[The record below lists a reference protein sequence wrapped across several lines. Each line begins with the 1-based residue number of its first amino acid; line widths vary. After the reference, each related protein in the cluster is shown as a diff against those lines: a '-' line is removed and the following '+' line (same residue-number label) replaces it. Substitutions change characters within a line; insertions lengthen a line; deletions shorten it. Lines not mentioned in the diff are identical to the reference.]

1 MLLRL
6 LPQGTPDVSEVARQ
20 LLGQEI
26 WVAWPHMVEAKVFEV
41 WNDKRYGCPSV
52 LFP

>member
-6 LPQGTPDVSEVARQ
+6 LPQGSPDAGDVAQ
-20 LLGQEI
+20 ELLGQEI

-41 WNDKRYGCPSV
+41 WDDKRWVQKS
-52 LFP
+52 